1 MLLLL
6 LSGNVE
12 PNPGPATTTM
22 CLQTPA
28 DFLDRTCI
36 GFIHM
41 NVRSLLPKM
50 DMGKIWANSTNA
62 DIMVASE
69 TWLSKSIPDS
79 HVNLDGYNLFRVDR
93 RTKGG
98 GVAIYT
104 KNTFQTTVL
113 VSKSVPKQYE
123 LLVLKVEF
131 TKGCVMK
138 NSGML

>member
-1 MLLLL
+1 
-6 LSGNVE
+6 
-12 PNPGPATTTM
+12 M

-28 DFLDRTCI
+28 NFLNITGI
-36 GFIHM
+36 GFTHM
-41 NVRSLLPKM
+41 NMRSLLRKI
-50 DMGKIWANSTNA
+50 DMVKIWANLTNA

-79 HVNLDGYNLFRVDR
+79 HVHLDGYNLFRVDR
-93 RTKGG
+93 RAKGG
-98 GVAIYT
+98 GVAIYA